1 MNVTR
6 FIRGDPTMTEAA
18 ALTHPRSPI
27 ADNPFSALKK
37 HDKGVQFS
45 LADVGAEAKGQAQT
59 GAALGQVKPAATAP
73 GQGNLLSASLIA
85 QLAG

>member
-1 MNVTR
+1 
-6 FIRGDPTMTEAA
+6 MTEAA

-27 ADNPFSALKK
+27 ADNPFAALKK

-45 LADVGAEAKGQAQT
+45 LADVGAEAKTQTQT
-59 GAALGQVKPAATAP
+59 GAALGQFKPAAAAP
-73 GQGNLLSASLIA
+73 GTGNLLSASLLA

>member
-1 MNVTR
+1 
-6 FIRGDPTMTEAA
+6 MTQAA

-27 ADNPFSALKK
+27 ADNPLNALKK

-45 LADVGAEAKGQAQT
+45 LADVGAETKGQAKT
-59 GAALGQVKPAATAP
+59 GAALGQIKPTAAIP
-73 GQGNLLSASLIA
+73 GQGNLLSSSLLA